1 MQESAGERITE
12 VVLMRAQRG
21 NQQRVVKRRVS
32 VTLTAVEAGI
42 LRQYM
47 DTTMSL
53 TENTHDNIGL
63 VEVCQKILK
72 MVERV

>member
-1 MQESAGERITE
+1 
-12 VVLMRAQRG
+12 MRAQRG

-47 DTTMSL
+47 DTTISL

>member
-47 DTTMSL
+47 DTTISL